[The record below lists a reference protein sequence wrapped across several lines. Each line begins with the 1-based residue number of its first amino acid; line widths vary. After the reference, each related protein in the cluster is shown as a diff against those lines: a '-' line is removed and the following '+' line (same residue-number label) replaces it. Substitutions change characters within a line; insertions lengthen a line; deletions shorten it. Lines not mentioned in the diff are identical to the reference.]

1 MDVDNN
7 KQSQME
13 NSDDY
18 REYNIK
24 NNNKE
29 YNLRIEIEN
38 KNIYF
43 ILYNLNESLD
53 YNYKNKMD
61 LLTIT
66 NKLELNPSKYQN
78 FEIILKIFDN
88 IYKKNKI
95 NINFIDNNSCNLIVK
110 LLNALEEEVIAE
122 IKLVKETMD
131 NNEKFKYLFNV
142 IKLIKNNSCKAGDST
157 EIENIK
163 NNVNKLNLN
172 INKRDEEIKEEFN
185 KKDMIIQKLNEK
197 IINQENI
204 LNKIKEN
211 INEIINKKLKEL
223 ENNINHKI
231 NNMENNLINNTNK
244 KEDKIYDNVNT
255 NIIKENEEKF
265 EANNFSL
272 FKEDKKDIVNDI
284 NSLSNNK
291 ENNMEYKLIEQINI
305 INNKIKEINN
315 KNKQTDIIINDIQN
329 KINDFNKQF
338 NTEIKEFINNTIN
351 EKKIANYN
359 NYISKINYKF
369 KEDPQNLKYKF
380 DITNTNTSCG
390 WNDMFDI
397 FICYKDNKEYLV
409 SPNCNNYNLD
419 IFLLLDNQKI
429 LSLKAHKNKIRTV
442 RYFIND
448 KNFNEYLISGD
459 DNKNVIIWDVANN
472 YNIKYQIE
480 TNYEHNIYSCLLV
493 FPHSSKDNN
502 NYIITSTYNQSNDN
516 DKAATKIYSLDNG
529 KFIRYINNT
538 NNNIVYYLLLWH
550 NKKNNKYYII
560 QFSYCKILIT
570 NLSEEKEFNSEL
582 VQQPEESHFSGFI
595 FTRKNN
601 DYLCSSS
608 KNGYINIWDL
618 QSQKISK
625 VININNSRLSH
636 IIEWNNKYIIVAS
649 YENKSFK
656 IIDLDKNKIVSEIQ
670 GLHLKDLYCI
680 KKFYHPIY
688 GESLLSSSGDKS
700 IKLWSI

>member
-7 KQSQME
+7 KQSQMD
-13 NSDDY
+13 NSADY

-24 NNNKE
+24 NENKE

-38 KNIYF
+38 KNIFF
-43 ILYNLNESLD
+43 ILYNLDESLE

-78 FEIILKIFDN
+78 LEIILKIFDN

-95 NINFIDNNSCNLIVK
+95 IINFIDNNSCNLIVK
-110 LLNALEEEVIAE
+110 LLNALEEEVISE
-122 IKLVKETMD
+122 IKLIKETMD
-131 NNEKFKYLFNV
+131 NNEKIKYLFNA
-142 IKLIKNNSCKAGDST
+142 IKFTKNNSCKAGDST
-157 EIENIK
+157 EIDNIK
-163 NNVNKLNLN
+163 NNLNKLNLN
-172 INKRDEEIKEEFN
+172 INKRDEEIKEELN
-185 KKDMIIQKLNEK
+185 KKDIIIQKLNEK
-197 IINQENI
+197 IVNQENI
-204 LNKIKEN
+204 INKMKDN
-211 INEIINKKLKEL
+211 INDIINQKFKEL
-223 ENNINHKI
+223 ENNINSKI
-231 NNMENNLINNTNK
+231 NNMEYNLINNTNK
-244 KEDKIYDNVNT
+244 KEDKIYDN
-255 NIIKENEEKF
+255 IIKEYETNDGT
-265 EANNFSL
+265 NNFTL
-272 FKEDKKDIVNDI
+272 FKENRNEISNDI
-284 NSLSNNK
+284 NSLGNK
-291 ENNMEYKLIEQINI
+291 ENNMENKLIEQINI

-315 KNKQTDIIINDIQN
+315 KNKQTDIIINEIQN
-329 KINDFNKQF
+329 KINDFKTQF
-338 NTEIKEFINNTIN
+338 NTEMKEYINNKNN
-351 EKKIANYN
+351 ERKLANYN

-369 KEDPQNLKYKF
+369 KEEPQNLKYKF
-380 DITNTNTSCG
+380 DITDTNTSCG
-390 WNDMFDI
+390 WNDMFEI

-409 SPNCNNYNLD
+409 SPNCNNFNLD

-429 LSLKAHKNKIRTV
+429 LSLNAHKNKIRTV

-448 KNFNEYLISGD
+448 KTFNEYLISGD
-459 DNKNVIIWDVANN
+459 DNKSVIIWDITNN

-480 TNYEHNIYSCLLV
+480 TKYEHNIYSCLLV
-493 FPHSSKDNN
+493 FPHSNNNNN

-516 DKAATKIYSLDNG
+516 DKAATKIYSLENG
-529 KFIRYINNT
+529 KFIRYIKNT
-538 NNNIVYYLLLWH
+538 NNNIIYYLLSWH

-570 NLSEEKEFNSEL
+570 NLLEEKEFYSEL

-618 QSQKISK
+618 YSQKIFKIINVNKSK
-625 VININNSRLSH
+625 LSH
-636 IIEWNNKYIIVAS
+636 IIEWNNKYIIVAN

-680 KKFYHPIY
+680 KKVYHPIY
-688 GESLLSSSGDKS
+688 GESLLSSSGDKC
-700 IKLWSI
+700 IKLWSL

>member
-1 MDVDNN
+1 MDVENN
-7 KQSQME
+7 KQSQMV
-13 NSDDY
+13 NSADY

-24 NNNKE
+24 NENKE

-38 KNIYF
+38 KNIFF
-43 ILYNLNESLD
+43 ILYNLDESLE

-78 FEIILKIFDN
+78 LEIILKIFDN

-95 NINFIDNNSCNLIVK
+95 IMNFIDNNSCNLIVK
-110 LLNALEEEVIAE
+110 LLNAFEEEVISE
-122 IKLVKETMD
+122 IKLIKETMD
-131 NNEKFKYLFNV
+131 NNEKIKYLFYA
-142 IKLIKNNSCKAGDST
+142 IKFTKNNNCKTGDST
-157 EIENIK
+157 EIDNIK
-163 NNVNKLNLN
+163 NNLNKLNLN

-185 KKDMIIQKLNEK
+185 KKDNIIQKLNEK
-197 IINQENI
+197 IVSQENI
-204 LNKIKEN
+204 INKMKDN
-211 INEIINKKLKEL
+211 INDIINQKFKEL
-223 ENNINHKI
+223 ENNF

-244 KEDKIYDNVNT
+244 KDDKIYDN
-255 NIIKENEEKF
+255 IIKEYETNDGT
-265 EANNFSL
+265 NNFTL
-272 FKEDKKDIVNDI
+272 FKENRNEISNDI

-291 ENNMEYKLIEQINI
+291 ENNMENKLIEQINI
-305 INNKIKEINN
+305 INNKINEINN
-315 KNKQTDIIINDIQN
+315 KNKQTDIIINEIQN

-338 NTEIKEFINNTIN
+338 NSEIKEYINNKN
-351 EKKIANYN
+351 HEKKLANYN

-369 KEDPQNLKYKF
+369 KEEPQNLKYKF

-390 WNDMFDI
+390 WNDMFEI

-409 SPNCNNYNLD
+409 SPNCNNFNLD

-442 RYFIND
+442 RYFINE

-459 DNKNVIIWDVANN
+459 DNKNVVIWDITNN
-472 YNIKYQIE
+472 YNIKYIIE

-493 FPHSSKDNN
+493 FPHINNNYN

-516 DKAATKIYSLDNG
+516 DKASTKIYSLENG

-538 NNNIVYYLLLWH
+538 NNNIIYYLLLWH

-570 NLSEEKEFNSEL
+570 NLLEEKEFYSEL

-618 QSQKISK
+618 YSQKIFKIINVNKSK
-625 VININNSRLSH
+625 LSH
-636 IIEWNNKYIIVAS
+636 IIEWNNKYIIVAN

-680 KKFYHPIY
+680 KKVYHPIY
-688 GESLLSSSGDKS
+688 GESLLSSSGDKC
-700 IKLWSI
+700 IKLWSL

>member
-7 KQSQME
+7 KQSQMD
-13 NSDDY
+13 NSADY

-24 NNNKE
+24 NENKE

-38 KNIYF
+38 TNIYF
-43 ILYNLNESLD
+43 ILYNLNESLE

-78 FEIILKIFDN
+78 LEIILKIFDN

-95 NINFIDNNSCNLIVK
+95 IINFIDNNSCNLIVK
-110 LLNALEEEVIAE
+110 LLNALEEEVISE
-122 IKLVKETMD
+122 IKLIKETMD
-131 NNEKFKYLFNV
+131 NNEKIKYLFNA
-142 IKLIKNNSCKAGDST
+142 IKFTKNNSCKAGDST
-157 EIENIK
+157 EIDNIK
-163 NNVNKLNLN
+163 NNLNKLNLN
-172 INKRDEEIKEEFN
+172 INKRDEEIKEELN
-185 KKDMIIQKLNEK
+185 KKDIIIQKLNEK
-197 IINQENI
+197 IVNQENI
-204 LNKIKEN
+204 INKMKDN
-211 INEIINKKLKEL
+211 INDIINQKFKEL
-223 ENNINHKI
+223 ENNINSKI
-231 NNMENNLINNTNK
+231 NNMEYNLINNTNK
-244 KEDKIYDNVNT
+244 KEDKIYDN
-255 NIIKENEEKF
+255 IIKEYETNDGT
-265 EANNFSL
+265 NNFTL
-272 FKEDKKDIVNDI
+272 FKENRNEISNDI
-284 NSLSNNK
+284 NSLGNK
-291 ENNMEYKLIEQINI
+291 ENNMENKLIEQINI

-315 KNKQTDIIINDIQN
+315 KNKQTDIIINEIQN

-338 NTEIKEFINNTIN
+338 NSEIKEYINNKN
-351 EKKIANYN
+351 HEKKLVNYN
-359 NYISKINYKF
+359 KYISKINYKF
-369 KEDPQNLKYKF
+369 KEEPQNLKYKF

-390 WNDMFDI
+390 WNDMFEI

-409 SPNCNNYNLD
+409 SPNCNNFNLD

-442 RYFIND
+442 RYFINER
-448 KNFNEYLISGD
+448 NFNEYLISGD
-459 DNKNVIIWDVANN
+459 DNKNVVIWDITNN
-472 YNIKYQIE
+472 YNIKYIIE

-493 FPHSSKDNN
+493 FPHSNNNYN

-516 DKAATKIYSLDNG
+516 DKSSTKIYSLENG

-538 NNNIVYYLLLWH
+538 NNNIIYYLLSWH

-570 NLSEEKEFNSEL
+570 NLLEEKEFYSEL

-618 QSQKISK
+618 YSQKIFKIINVNKSK
-625 VININNSRLSH
+625 LSH
-636 IIEWNNKYIIVAS
+636 IIEWNNKYIIVAN

-680 KKFYHPIY
+680 KKVYHPIY
-688 GESLLSSSGDKS
+688 GESLLSSSGDKC
-700 IKLWSI
+700 IKLWSL